1 MFNSISSFANV
12 LLAAVPMAAIAVAAL
27 LDVAHLA

>member
-12 LLAAVPMAAIAVAAL
+12 LLAAIPMIAIGFAAFSEAAR
-27 LDVAHLA
+27 LA